1 MNKKLDAKILMYLLV
16 IFIFLMVYNYSE
28 TIINWVRMMISVVE
42 PLIFGGLIAY
52 LLNIIVVRLE
62 RTVLRRL
69 QARSTYLAR
78 ALSVVSAI
86 FIIGLVI
93 YLIIKLIVPQVS
105 TIITGLI
112 RGLPLL
118 VTQIQT
124 FIEDSSLA
132 SEVFNYF
139 GENLIADFNDY
150 SQRILN
156 FATNSVSQFL
166 TSFVQVIG
174 GATSGLFSLVIAF
187 SFALYVLFGKERLLH
202 QVSTLGQAFLS
213 STTYR
218 RIAVLMTITNQ
229 TFSSFFVGQTIEAVI
244 LGSLCTIGMLLLRFP
259 FALTIGT
266 FIGFT
271 ALIPLFG
278 ALIGAAVGFLLIAS
292 QSITQA
298 LLFIIFIIVLQQLET
313 NLIYPRVVGTSIG
326 IPGIWVLVAI
336 TIGGGL
342 GGIAGM
348 LLGVPTFATVYQ
360 VVGILTHKRL
370 QMKAMAA
377 GE

>member
-342 GGIAGM
+342 GGLAGM